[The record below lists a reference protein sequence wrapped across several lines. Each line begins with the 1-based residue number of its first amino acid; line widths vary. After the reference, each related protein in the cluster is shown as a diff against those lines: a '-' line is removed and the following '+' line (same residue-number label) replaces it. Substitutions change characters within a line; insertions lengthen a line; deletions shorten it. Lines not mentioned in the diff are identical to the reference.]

1 VVSGIGRTASLISTA
16 GAIMATVFL
25 GFMLTDE
32 TEVKMIGLGLAVAV
46 IIDVTIVRLILAPG
60 LLSLIGEKAWWIP
73 NWLNKIMGK
82 PRAIAH

>member
-1 VVSGIGRTASLISTA
+1 
-16 GAIMATVFL
+16 
-25 GFMLTDE
+25 MLTDE

-73 NWLNKIMGK
+73 NWLNKNPPFTLINSV
-82 PRAIAH
+82 

>member
-1 VVSGIGRTASLISTA
+1 
-16 GAIMATVFL
+16 MATVFL